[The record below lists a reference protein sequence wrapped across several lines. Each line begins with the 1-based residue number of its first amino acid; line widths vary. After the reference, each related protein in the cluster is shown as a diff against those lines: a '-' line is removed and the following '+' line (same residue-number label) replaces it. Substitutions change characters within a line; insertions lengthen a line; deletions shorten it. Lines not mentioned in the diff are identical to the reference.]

1 MHSTVK
7 NIIQIQEEI
16 KGKIQELKYSNYKPE
31 IIAVS
36 KTFPIE
42 HISHL
47 ISHGHLNFGEN
58 KVQEAVEKWT
68 NIKEKNKNIKIHMI
82 GKLQTNKVKNAVK
95 IFDYIHSVDSLKL
108 IKKISTEQANIQKKI
123 KIFIQVNIG
132 AESQKSGVNVNQVKE
147 TYNFCKANNLE
158 VIGLMCLPPFESN
171 SERYFSELKE
181 INDQMGFKEIS
192 MGMSHD
198 YLEAVKLKSTYL
210 RIGSK
215 IFGARA

>member
-16 KGKIQELKYSNYKPE
+16 KGKILELKYSNYKPE

-158 VIGLMCLPPFESN
+158 VIGLMCLPPFDSN
-171 SERYFSELKE
+171 SEKYFSELKE

-215 IFGARA
+215 IYGKRG

>member
-16 KGKIQELKYSNYKPE
+16 KGKILELKYSNYKPE

-108 IKKISTEQANIQKKI
+108 IKKISTEQANIQRKI

-158 VIGLMCLPPFESN
+158 VIGLMCLPPFDSN
-171 SERYFSELKE
+171 SEKYFSELKE

>member
-1 MHSTVK
+1 M
-7 NIIQIQEEI
+7 
-16 KGKIQELKYSNYKPE
+16 KYSNYKPE

-47 ISHGHLNFGEN
+47 INHGHLNFGEN

-108 IKKISTEQANIQKKI
+108 IKKISIEQANIQKKI

-198 YLEAVKLKSTYL
+198 YLEAVKLKSTHL

>member
-16 KGKIQELKYSNYKPE
+16 KGKILELKYSNYKPE

-82 GKLQTNKVKNAVK
+82 GKFQTNKVKNAGK
-95 IFDYIHSVDSLKL
+95 IFVRICPPMKL
-108 IKKISTEQANIQKKI
+108 H
-123 KIFIQVNIG
+123 
-132 AESQKSGVNVNQVKE
+132 
-147 TYNFCKANNLE
+147 L
-158 VIGLMCLPPFESN
+158 
-171 SERYFSELKE
+171 
-181 INDQMGFKEIS
+181 
-192 MGMSHD
+192 
-198 YLEAVKLKSTYL
+198 
-210 RIGSK
+210 
-215 IFGARA
+215 

>member
-16 KGKIQELKYSNYKPE
+16 KGKILELKYSNYKPE

-47 ISHGHLNFGEN
+47 INHGHLNFGEN

-158 VIGLMCLPPFESN
+158 VIGLMCLPPFDSN
-171 SERYFSELKE
+171 SEKYFAELKE

-198 YLEAVKLKSTYL
+198 YLEAVKLKSTHL

>member
-16 KGKIQELKYSNYKPE
+16 KGKILELKYSNYKPE

-47 ISHGHLNFGEN
+47 INHGHLNFGEN

-171 SERYFSELKE
+171 SEGYFSELKE

>member
-1 MHSTVK
+1 M
-7 NIIQIQEEI
+7 
-16 KGKIQELKYSNYKPE
+16 KYSNYKPE

-108 IKKISTEQANIQKKI
+108 IKKISTEQANIQRKI

-158 VIGLMCLPPFESN
+158 VIGLMCLPPFDSN
-171 SERYFSELKE
+171 SEKYFSELKE

>member
-16 KGKIQELKYSNYKPE
+16 KGKILELKYSNYKPE

-158 VIGLMCLPPFESN
+158 VIGLMCLPPFDSN
-171 SERYFSELKE
+171 SEKYFSELKE

-215 IFGARA
+215 IFGART

>member
-16 KGKIQELKYSNYKPE
+16 KGKILELKYSNYKPE

-108 IKKISTEQANIQKKI
+108 IKKISTEQANIQRKI

>member
-1 MHSTVK
+1 M
-7 NIIQIQEEI
+7 
-16 KGKIQELKYSNYKPE
+16 
-31 IIAVS
+31 
-36 KTFPIE
+36 
-42 HISHL
+42 
-47 ISHGHLNFGEN
+47 
-58 KVQEAVEKWT
+58 
-68 NIKEKNKNIKIHMI
+68 
-82 GKLQTNKVKNAVK
+82 
-95 IFDYIHSVDSLKL
+95 
-108 IKKISTEQANIQKKI
+108 KI

-158 VIGLMCLPPFESN
+158 VIGLMCLPPFDSN
-171 SERYFSELKE
+171 SEKYFSELKE

-215 IFGARA
+215 IFGARV

>member
-1 MHSTVK
+1 M
-7 NIIQIQEEI
+7 
-16 KGKIQELKYSNYKPE
+16 KYSNYKPE

-158 VIGLMCLPPFESN
+158 VIGLMCLPPFDSN
-171 SERYFSELKE
+171 SEKYFSELKE

-215 IFGARA
+215 IFGART

>member
-108 IKKISTEQANIQKKI
+108 IKKISIEQANIQKKI

>member
-16 KGKIQELKYSNYKPE
+16 KGKILELKYSNYKPE

-108 IKKISTEQANIQKKI
+108 IKKISTEQANIQRKI

-158 VIGLMCLPPFESN
+158 VIGLMCLPPFDSN
-171 SERYFSELKE
+171 SEKYFSELKE

-192 MGMSHD
+192 MCMSHD

>member
-16 KGKIQELKYSNYKPE
+16 KGKILELKYSNYKPE

-47 ISHGHLNFGEN
+47 INHGHLNFGEN

-198 YLEAVKLKSTYL
+198 YLEAVKLKSTHL

>member
-16 KGKIQELKYSNYKPE
+16 KGKILELKYSNYKPE

-158 VIGLMCLPPFESN
+158 VIGLMCLPPFDSN
-171 SERYFSELKE
+171 SEKYFSELKE

>member
-1 MHSTVK
+1 M
-7 NIIQIQEEI
+7 
-16 KGKIQELKYSNYKPE
+16 KYSNYKPK

-108 IKKISTEQANIQKKI
+108 IKKISIEQANIQKKI